1 MPGSWAI
8 RHPSRHTWYSGI
20 FKKLYLKWESASHV
34 AIRENVYKPKYFFF
48 FLRCS
53 VHWLLQILMFMQKN
67 TFCVYDETSM
77 LAKKKLRVWR
87 YKGSSINRTPA
98 LFTTSTIEGDQ
109 LLPSHIRLQWLEKF
123 HIIVTRNPA
132 SHYNKTAHA
141 AFSTGFRLMSMSLSC
156 SGSCANGGRSG
167 ELNSGFP
174 GRLRRLKLNRGS
186 LFPNRL
192 SSSPGR
198 LRWAAS
204 SCKLKMA
211 GTLSPRPVP
220 AGPVSN
226 RMLKM

>member
-8 RHPSRHTWYSGI
+8 RHPSRHPWYSGI
-20 FKKLYLKWESASHV
+20 FKRLYLKSESASHV
-34 AIRENVYKPKYFFF
+34 AIRENIYKPKSFFF

-53 VHWLLQILMFMQKN
+53 VHWLLQILMFMQNKYILCLRWN
-67 TFCVYDETSM
+67 INVG
-77 LAKKKLRVWR
+77 KKKQRVWR

-109 LLPSHIRLQWLEKF
+109 LLPSHIRQQWLEKF
-123 HIIVTRNPA
+123 HIIVTRNLS

-167 ELNSGFP
+167 ELSSGFP